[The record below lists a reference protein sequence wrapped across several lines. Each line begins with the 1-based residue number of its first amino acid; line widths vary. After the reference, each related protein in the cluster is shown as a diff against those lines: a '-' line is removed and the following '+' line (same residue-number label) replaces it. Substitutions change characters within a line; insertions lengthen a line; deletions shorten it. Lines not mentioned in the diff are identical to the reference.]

1 MICLV
6 VRNTANPAFVRLLPL
21 VTTYSVFCGEKSRP
35 TTCDLAD
42 FSAQNALPTQFGQFL
57 SHNLTEA
64 RFILYNQGVF
74 MSIGL
79 FVGSLVV
86 VALTL
91 GGCSD
96 SRKSP
101 SASTSSSSSSSSSYV
116 PSSDQDTKNS
126 RDVARLYNTTEQRA
140 NDVASR
146 AAELGGTSKEK
157 MMEALKA
164 ARGE

>member
-1 MICLV
+1 
-6 VRNTANPAFVRLLPL
+6 
-21 VTTYSVFCGEKSRP
+21 
-35 TTCDLAD
+35 
-42 FSAQNALPTQFGQFL
+42 
-57 SHNLTEA
+57 
-64 RFILYNQGVF
+64 
-74 MSIGL
+74 
-79 FVGSLVV
+79 
-86 VALTL
+86 
-91 GGCSD
+91 
-96 SRKSP
+96 
-101 SASTSSSSSSSSSYV
+101 V